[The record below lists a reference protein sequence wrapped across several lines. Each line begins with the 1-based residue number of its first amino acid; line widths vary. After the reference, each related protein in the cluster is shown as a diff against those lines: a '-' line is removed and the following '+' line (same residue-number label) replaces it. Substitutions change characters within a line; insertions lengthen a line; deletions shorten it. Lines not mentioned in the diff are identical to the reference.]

1 MKINSFLSIFF
12 FIKYFP
18 FVNFVSSVCLKILQT
33 FLEQINSLK
42 INDFFF
48 SKKLFDFVEKSE
60 SLFFFF
66 GGINEF
72 ILLFLFSF
80 ELFKLSIDFFV
91 FFIVLLLLLFKEE
104 DELFV

>member
-1 MKINSFLSIFF
+1 MKINSFLSILF

-18 FVNFVSSVCLKILQT
+18 FMHFVSSVCLKILQT

-42 INDFFF
+42 IKDFFF

-72 ILLFLFSF
+72 ILFLLLLFI
-80 ELFKLSIDFFV
+80 LSTDEFLIETF
-91 FFIVLLLLLFKEE
+91 FFIVLLLFKEE